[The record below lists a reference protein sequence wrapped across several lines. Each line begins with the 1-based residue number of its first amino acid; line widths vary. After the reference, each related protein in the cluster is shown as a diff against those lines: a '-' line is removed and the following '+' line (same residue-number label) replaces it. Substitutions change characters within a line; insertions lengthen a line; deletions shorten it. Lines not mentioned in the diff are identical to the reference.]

1 MLLPKSRAFT
11 PNHSKGPSRRPIIIR
26 LYCAPAVAIFSLMI
40 PVSVARA
47 QQPVPAVLDAMTS
60 ELHRAFTSLG
70 KIPVAPSLASAAADT
85 KGGIETDTSHPS
97 SADKPLPPYFL
108 SYTVRDTSF
117 VSIRAL
123 YGALAESSAGRNR
136 VADVQVRVGDPK
148 LDNTHGT
155 HRGSAVNSQQ
165 LPLGDDREALSR
177 SLWAATNT
185 GYGAALDNYLRVQTE
200 AQVRAKE
207 EDTSP
212 DFSEQEPQTH
222 IGAVAPQVVVD
233 RAAWEQRVRELSRIF
248 RDYPD
253 VYQNMVF
260 LTVQNETDYFA
271 SSEGSQIVTPHL
283 QARIVAVAVTRADD
297 GMDLFREQTFE
308 APTADGLPTQ
318 ALLESAMRE
327 LGKSLE
333 ALRKAPVTEPFDG
346 PAILSG
352 RAAAVFFHEVL
363 GHRLEGQRQ
372 RGDEEGQTFTKD
384 VGKPILP
391 DFLSVADD
399 PTVSEFGSTWLS
411 GSYQYDD
418 EGQKAERVD
427 LIQDGMLKTFLMS
440 RLPIASF
447 GASNGHGRAEEG
459 HVPTGRQGNLIVTST
474 KTVPDSELRKEL
486 IDEAKK
492 QGKPY
497 GLYFEDISSGF
508 AVTQRSSPQAFQVIP
523 LVVWRV
529 YVDGRPDELVRGVSI
544 VGTPLAAMKSIIA
557 TGDKSEVFNGECGAE
572 SGTIPVS
579 AVAPAMLLSGIET
592 QRQPQGIARPPI
604 LPIPGAEEQGTGI
617 REQGSE
623 NGAGQ
628 QKRRGLNESVSACS
642 PQLFSLPLSVASKS
656 FAPQN
661 PPALTPKKIP
671 SSKRCSLSS
680 TAA

>member
-1 MLLPKSRAFT
+1 MLLPESPSLTPVKSTVILGRT
-11 PNHSKGPSRRPIIIR
+11 SKPLLLLFATG
-26 LYCAPAVAIFSLMI
+26 LI
-40 PVSVARA
+40 PVICAAPTAHA
-47 QQPVPAVLDAMTS
+47 QQPSPALLDAMTS

-70 KIPVAPSLASAAADT
+70 KQGSAPAAAADA
-85 KGGIETDTSHPS
+85 KDGQASAPPS
-97 SADKPLPPYFL
+97 AGADKQLPPYFL
-108 SYTVRDTSF
+108 SYTVSDASYVT
-117 VSIRAL
+117 VRAEF
-123 YGALAESSAGRNR
+123 GGLADSSANRVR
-136 VADVQVRVGDPK
+136 VADVQVRVGEPA

-155 HRGSAVNSQQ
+155 HRASAVNSLQ
-165 LPLGDDREALSR
+165 LPLGDDREALER
-177 SLWAATNT
+177 SLWLATNT
-185 GYGAALDNYLRVQTE
+185 GYGSALDNYLRVKTE

-212 DFSEQEPQTH
+212 DFSEEAAQTH
-222 IGAVAPQVVVD
+222 IGTVAPPIAID
-233 RAAWEQRVRELSRIF
+233 RAEWEKRMRELSKVF
-248 RDYPD
+248 REFPD
-253 VYQNMVF
+253 VYQNMVL

-271 SSEGSQIVTPHL
+271 SSEGSRIVTPHL
-283 QARIVAVAVTRADD
+283 LARVVAVAATRADD

-308 APTADGLPTQ
+308 AETVDGLPKQ
-318 ALLESAMRE
+318 AELEAAVRE

-384 VGKPILP
+384 IGKPILP
-391 DFLSVADD
+391 DFLSVSDD
-399 PTVSEFGSTWLS
+399 PTVTNFGKIWLS

-427 LIQDGMLKTFLMS
+427 LIQDGVLKTFLMS

-447 GASNGHGRAEEG
+447 GASNGHGRAETG

-474 KTVPDSELRKEL
+474 KSVPDAKLREDL
-486 IDEAKK
+486 IEEAKK

-529 YVDGRPDELVRGVSI
+529 YVDGRPDELVRGVGI
-544 VGTPLAAMKSIIA
+544 VGTPLAAMKSIVA

-579 AVAPAMLLSGIET
+579 AVAPAMLLSTIET
-592 QRQPQGIARPPI
+592 QRQPQGNARPPI
-604 LPIPGAEEQGTGI
+604 LPIPGADAQATKG
-617 REQGSE
+617 
-623 NGAGQ
+623 GQ
-628 QKRRGLNESVSACS
+628 
-642 PQLFSLPLSVASKS
+642 
-656 FAPQN
+656 
-661 PPALTPKKIP
+661 
-671 SSKRCSLSS
+671 
-680 TAA
+680 

>member
-1 MLLPKSRAFT
+1 M
-11 PNHSKGPSRRPIIIR
+11 
-26 LYCAPAVAIFSLMI
+26 FSLLGLQFA
-40 PVSVARA
+40 VHA
-47 QQPVPAVLDAMTS
+47 QQPVPVVLDAMTA

-70 KIPVAPSLASAAADT
+70 K
-85 KGGIETDTSHPS
+85 TSGAPS
-97 SADKPLPPYFL
+97 SAPAAGAAEADAASAGGKQLPPYFL
-108 SYTVRDTSF
+108 GYTVRDTSF

-123 YGALAESSAGRNR
+123 YGALAESSAGRTR
-136 VADVQVRVGDPK
+136 SADVQVRVGDPK

-155 HRGSAVNSQQ
+155 HRGSAVNSLQ
-165 LPLGDDREALSR
+165 LPLGDDRAALAR
-177 SLWAATNT
+177 SLWLATNT
-185 GYGAALDNYLRVQTE
+185 GYGNALDNYLRVQTE
-200 AQVRAKE
+200 AEVRAKE

-212 DFSEQEPQTH
+212 DFSQQAPQKH
-222 IGAVAPQVVVD
+222 IGAIAPSIVID

-248 RDYPD
+248 REYPD
-253 VYQNMVF
+253 VYENMVF
-260 LTVQNETDYFA
+260 LTVQNETDYFT
-271 SSEGSQIVTPHL
+271 SSEGSQIVTSHL

-308 APTADGLPTQ
+308 APSVDGLPTQ
-318 ALLESAMRE
+318 AVLASAMRD

-384 VGKPILP
+384 VGKAILP

-399 PTVSEFGSTWLS
+399 PTVNTFGSIWLS
-411 GSYQYDD
+411 GSYRYDD

-427 LIQDGMLKTFLMS
+427 LIQDGVLKTFLMS

-447 GASNGHGRAEEG
+447 GASNGHGRAESG

-474 KTVPDSELRKEL
+474 KSVPDSDLRKQL

-579 AVAPAMLLSGIET
+579 AVAPPMLLSTIET
-592 QRQPQGIARPPI
+592 QRQPQGTARPPI
-604 LPIPGAEEQGTGI
+604 LPIPGADSQAPATQGA
-617 REQGSE
+617 Q
-623 NGAGQ
+623 
-628 QKRRGLNESVSACS
+628 
-642 PQLFSLPLSVASKS
+642 
-656 FAPQN
+656 
-661 PPALTPKKIP
+661 
-671 SSKRCSLSS
+671 
-680 TAA
+680 